1 MLALLG
7 TLAHEQP
14 SLRVQTHIAENH
26 AELALVRELYPAH
39 RDYASV
45 YDSAGLLTPRTVLA
59 HTIHLSDAEVA
70 LIKERGCGVAHCPVS
85 NTALASGICPVRKL
99 LDRGIK
105 VGLGTDVSGG
115 CSCSIL
121 VAMREACGVSRLL
134 AAMEKEDD
142 DGRRE
147 KCKLS
152 VLEALWLATRGG
164 AEVMGLG
171 DKVGAFEVGME
182 WDAQVIRVVK
192 VPKGGEST
200 TTGEDM
206 KIGKPGVDEGL
217 VELWSNEDWEEKIS
231 KWVYCGDDR
240 NTRKVW
246 VRGRCVYE
254 R

>member
-1 MLALLG
+1 M
-7 TLAHEQP
+7 
-14 SLRVQTHIAENH
+14 QTHIAENH
-26 AELALVRELYPAH
+26 AELVLVKELYPSH
-39 RDYASV
+39 QDYTSV
-45 YDSAGLLTPRTVLA
+45 YDHFGLLTPRTVLA
-59 HTIHLSDAEVA
+59 HAIHLSDAEVA

-99 LDRGIK
+99 LERGIK

-134 AAMEKEDD
+134 AAMGKEDD
-142 DGRRE
+142 DGGRE
-147 KCKLS
+147 RCKLS
-152 VLEALWLATRGG
+152 VPEALWLATRGG

-171 DKVGAFEVGME
+171 NKVGAFEVGME
-182 WDAQVIRVVK
+182 WDAQVIRVAK
-192 VPKGGEST
+192 VPKGGE
-200 TTGEDM
+200 GEDM
-206 KIGKPGVDEGL
+206 QVGKLGVDEGL
-217 VELWSNEDWEEKIS
+217 VELWGNEDWAERIS

-246 VRGRCVYE
+246 VRGRCVCK